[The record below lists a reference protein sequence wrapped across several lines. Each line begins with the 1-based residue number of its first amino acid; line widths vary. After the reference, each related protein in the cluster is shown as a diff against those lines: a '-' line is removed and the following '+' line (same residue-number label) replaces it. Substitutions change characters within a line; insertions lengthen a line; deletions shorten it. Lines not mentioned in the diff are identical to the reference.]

1 MLARSIQGV
10 MEMQRIRIDLRLDTP
25 LLLGGSEAG
34 TLESTNV
41 IRPPSLRGLF
51 RTFTRAYLGYL
62 VGSADDKA
70 TLIRKFESA
79 LLGSAAS
86 DDRGH
91 GNTYRVAYIGPLL
104 TKSKPNAYDN
114 VPKPK
119 DPALDATAR
128 VQHGSVSGFIDGS
141 ETFTIEVSIPR
152 RTLGTDRRF
161 LDAFEGMCWL
171 ALTLGSLG
179 KRSRRGYGSI
189 SISSLQTLDLA
200 GNVVAS
206 ELPIFENVNSPDA
219 FARLLQQG
227 LTAVKRRFLTWL
239 GTNATSWCPGYEYK
253 KEFFQFPGDKGIHI
267 SESVANWRTL
277 MEQFNLACHE
287 LSSVPDLDDEGN
299 PVIKDGKQVRRTVT
313 EYRDYIGKGSRLASP
328 VWMRIHKVGSE
339 YVALITVSQPENIK
353 ARQIADALVDSVTV
367 HGNPPKS
374 IAGRCS

>member
-10 MEMQRIRIDLRLDTP
+10 MEMQRIRIRLRLDTP

-86 DDRGH
+86 DDGCN
-91 GNTYRVAYIGPLL
+91 GNTYRVGYIGPLL
-104 TKSKPNAYDN
+104 TRSELNKYDN
-114 VPKPK
+114 VPKPQ

-128 VQHGSVSGFIDGS
+128 VQHGSATGFIDGE
-141 ETFTIEVSIPR
+141 ETFTIELSIPR
-152 RTLGTDRRF
+152 RSLGSDGRF

-189 SISSLQTLDLA
+189 SISSMQRFDLA
-200 GNVVAS
+200 SNVTAS
-206 ELPIFENVNSPDA
+206 ELPIFEDVNSPDA

-253 KEFFQFPGDKGIHI
+253 EDFFQFPGDKGIHI

-287 LSSVPDLDDEGN
+287 LSSVPVLDVERN

-328 VWMRIHKVGSE
+328 VWMRIHQVGAG
-339 YVALITVSQPENIK
+339 YVALITVSEPKNIK
-353 ARQIADALVDSVTV
+353 AQQIAAALVNSVTV
-367 HGNPPKS
+367 NGNRPKS
-374 IAGRCS
+374 IAGWCS